1 MSAAPAEWRSSGLR
15 LWWLPLLL
23 IVLDQATKWLILE
36 HYALHDST
44 YVLPV
49 LDIVRAHNTGAAF
62 SFLADAGGWQRWAFS
77 GLAAGMSVVL
87 VVWLRRVA
95 WPAQRWLAL
104 ALLLVLAGAIGN
116 LIDRLRFG
124 YVVDFIAVHWN
135 QAYFPAFNVADSA
148 ITVGAVLLFIDMLFE
163 GRRDGAKG

>member
-1 MSAAPAEWRSSGLR
+1 MSASLVGWRSSGLR

-23 IVLDQATKWLILE
+23 IIIDQATKWLIVG

-77 GLAAGMSVVL
+77 GLAAGMSVFL
-87 VVWLRRVA
+87 LVWLRRVA

-148 ITVGAVLLFIDMLFE
+148 ITVGAVLLFIDMLLE
-163 GRRDGAKG
+163 GRREGAKG